1 MLRTAFYGSSYVGV
15 FGTGTEAFLV
25 LRPDLESETVEAIE
39 TEFETPII
47 ETTIDG
53 SGTAGALLVGN
64 SNGIVVSERTADH
77 ERDRLESET
86 GLPVA
91 SLPGRINAAGNV
103 ILANDHGA
111 LLHPDLPDEAVGV
124 VEKTLDVP
132 ATRGRIG
139 GVDTVGSA
147 AVATNRGALC
157 HPQATDEEL
166 DAVEAALSVPA
177 DVGTVNYGGH
187 LVGSGLIATGQGYLV
202 GQDTTGPELGRIE
215 DALGYIDP
223 VGPE

>member
-1 MLRTAFYGSSYVGV
+1 VLRTAFYGSSYVGV
-15 FGTGTEAFLV
+15 FGAASEAFLV
-25 LRPDLESETVEAIE
+25 LRPDLEAETVEAIE
-39 TEFETPII
+39 AEFETPVV

-53 SGTAGALLVGN
+53 SGTVGALLAAN

-77 ERDRLESET
+77 ERERLESET
-86 GLPVA
+86 DLPVA
-91 SLPGRINAAGNV
+91 LLPGRINAAGNV

-111 LLHPDLPDEAVGV
+111 FAHPDLPGEAVSV
-124 VEKTLDVP
+124 VEETLDVP
-132 ATRGRIG
+132 VTKGRIG

-177 DVGTVNYGGH
+177 DVGTVNYGGQ
-187 LVGSGLIATGQGYLV
+187 LVGSGLIAAGAGYLV
-202 GQDTTGPELGRIE
+202 GSDTTGPELGRIE
-215 DALGYIDP
+215 DALGYID
-223 VGPE
+223 